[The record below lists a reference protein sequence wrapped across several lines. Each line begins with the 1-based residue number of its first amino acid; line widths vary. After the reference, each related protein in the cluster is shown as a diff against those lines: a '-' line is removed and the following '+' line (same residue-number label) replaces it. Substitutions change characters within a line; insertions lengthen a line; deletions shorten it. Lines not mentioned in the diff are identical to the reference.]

1 MSRSAPAAPRILP
14 RGWTH
19 LGLQLIIWFGFLF
32 AYQLAR
38 GMADRDP
45 AMAFANGLRILN
57 FERRITHRVVE
68 LTVQQLADSSHW
80 LLTAAAWTYW
90 NSEFTVVGLAL
101 LWVYLPRHD
110 EFARFRNTVLLASDR
125 FAVGNSAQASQSEH
139 PSLEPL
145 AALW

>member
-19 LGLQLIIWFGFLF
+19 LGLQLMIWFGFLF

-57 FERRITHRVVE
+57 FERRIT
-68 LTVQQLADSSHW
+68 QPWSS
-80 LLTAAAWTYW
+80 
-90 NSEFTVVGLAL
+90 
-101 LWVYLPRHD
+101 
-110 EFARFRNTVLLASDR
+110 
-125 FAVGNSAQASQSEH
+125 
-139 PSLEPL
+139 
-145 AALW
+145 